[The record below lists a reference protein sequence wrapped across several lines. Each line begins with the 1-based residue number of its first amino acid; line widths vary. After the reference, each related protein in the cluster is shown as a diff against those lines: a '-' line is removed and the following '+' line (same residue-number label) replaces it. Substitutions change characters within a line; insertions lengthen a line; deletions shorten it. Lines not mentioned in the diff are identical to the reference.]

1 MWRVTIRGLLAKKL
15 RLFTTALAVML
26 GVAFMSGTL
35 VLTDTMG
42 KVFDDLFA
50 DVNRGTDAFVRG
62 QTVFKSDFGD
72 VRSRIPA
79 SLVTTVQGAEGVKA
93 AEGSVQG
100 YAQLVKAERQGAEL
114 RPGAE
119 HREQLGRGPRAE
131 PVDDRRGAR
140 PDRHRRDHHR
150 QGQRGQR
157 RLHSRPEGQGA
168 C

>member
-79 SLVTTVQGAEGVKA
+79 SLVTTVQGADRREGCRRVGAGLRA
-93 AEGSVQG
+93 ARQG
-100 YAQLVKAERQGAEL
+100 RRQGAQRRAKP
-114 RPGAE
+114 RPSA
-119 HREQLGRGPRAE
+119 AA
-131 PVDDRRGAR
+131 GAR
-140 PDRHRRDHHR
+140 CP
-150 QGQRGQR
+150 
-157 RLHSRPEGQGA
+157 S
-168 C
+168 

>member
-100 YAQLVKAERQGAEL
+100 YAQLVKADGKALSAGQAPNIGSSWGEVPEL
-114 RPGAE
+114 NPWTIVE
-119 HREQLGRGPRAE
+119 GRAPHG
-131 PVDDRRGAR
+131 
-140 PDRHRRDHHR
+140 HRRDHHR

-157 RLHSRPEGQGA
+157 RLHGRPDR
-168 C
+168 